1 MASLTPGVLS
11 KLLEHAGNKDVKVTG
26 EHRSALLQVIEIV
39 PSLADDQWK
48 SRGFF
53 LKVSDSLHSAFVSVS
68 DENDVE
74 LIHSGKVQLGQFVY
88 VTRLDSGSSV
98 PVLRGLR
105 PVPKRRPGPCVGNPT
120 ELVPCDLLPIR
131 PTFGFSSSGNVNVN
145 AKVNTKAKKANA
157 KANDTAKMLEVKGL
171 ELRRLSLDDSARKV
185 WDQSSTRSNA
195 TAHTTSSSKS
205 KQISTS
211 SYSASVSL
219 HFETFYFPFLFF
231 VFCVVLVAIS
241 CSVSFDILTL
251 FD

>member
-1 MASLTPGVLS
+1 MASLTPGMLS
-11 KLLEHAGNKDVKVTG
+11 KLLENAGNKDVKVTG

-39 PSLADDQWK
+39 PCLADDQWK

-53 LKVSDSLHSAFVSVS
+53 LKVSDSLHSAYVSVS
-68 DENDVE
+68 DKSDVE
-74 LIHSGKVQLGQFVY
+74 LIHSGKFQLGQFVY
-88 VTRLDSGSSV
+88 VTRLGSGSPV

-120 ELVPCDLLPIR
+120 ELVRCDLLPIR
-131 PTFGFSSSGNVNVN
+131 PIFGFTTSGNVD
-145 AKVNTKAKKANA
+145 AKVNTKAKNAKA
-157 KANDTAKMLEVKGL
+157 KANDTTNKLEVKGL

-211 SYSASVSL
+211 SHSSASVSL
-219 HFETFYFPFLFF
+219 HF
-231 VFCVVLVAIS
+231 
-241 CSVSFDILTL
+241 
-251 FD
+251 